1 MLSIGVSTLP
11 PLMDIADVQRGQRGI
26 CLTVFEGTEVEE
38 VPFFVKGVM
47 HDYLGPDRDLVMI
60 RLEGEKAEFTGV
72 VAGMS
77 GSPCSIDGKLVGAL
91 GYAFAAFA
99 KEPIAGV
106 TPIRDMLATAALPDS
121 GRTWRSPKG
130 SSATNRADDAKDA
143 WAALRDGVAPQRAAD
158 KASLADGFRKIDT
171 PLALGGVPPEMR
183 EHFRPWLESLGFSV
197 MSGGNSVAGASE
209 ALSFE
214 PGGAIAALLV
224 DGDIRI
230 AATGTVTTL
239 VDGTLTAF
247 GHPFTGAGKVSI
259 PMAPA
264 VILNTM
270 ASQQRSFKMS
280 APGPIQG
287 ELTQDR
293 LPAIAG
299 KVGVFAPMIPLRLR
313 FSSAGQDHSHSLR
326 IARDPALTPRF
337 VAMGLAS
344 LLGNRITAGS
354 RGTLRVQSTLK
365 VANLPSVTLDRWYS
379 AESNARM
386 SVEPAIDIARVFS
399 WLWSEAWGQP
409 PAIELEIVA
418 VWSDE
423 PIGEFVDTVALD
435 RSKARP
441 GETVHGSVKLLG
453 LQGAQRVVP
462 FAVEIPRK
470 FAGQR
475 VDVVVGSSEGFDEID
490 GLLDGAPQIENRE
503 ELVSWLNRQR
513 ESRALR
519 VGMVVDGLRVGDSRR
534 PLTRVPGTKGLMLSG
549 QTSQLRRGALVY
561 EDIIKRGIDIRGWST
576 ISLDIAEY

>member
-1 MLSIGVSTLP
+1 MNI
-11 PLMDIADVQRGQRGI
+11 DDVQRGQRGT

-47 HDYLGPDRDLVMI
+47 KDYLGPERDLVMI

-106 TPIRDMLATAALPDS
+106 TPIQDMLDTAALPDN
-121 GRTWRSPKG
+121 GRIWRS
-130 SSATNRADDAKDA
+130 SVDAKEGWD
-143 WAALRDGVAPQRAAD
+143 ALRDGRAPDTVATGKSSD
-158 KASLADGFRKIDT
+158 DGFAKIST
-171 PLALGGVPPEMR
+171 PLSLGGMSPALR
-183 EHFRPWLESLGFSV
+183 AHFAPWLESQGFEV
-197 MSGGNSVAGASE
+197 LSGGSGSGVNADEG
-209 ALSFE
+209 LRFE
-214 PGGAIAALLV
+214 PGGAIAAVLV

-239 VDGTLTAF
+239 VDNTLTAF

-280 APGPIQG
+280 APGKIQG

-299 KVGVFAPMIPLRLR
+299 TVGSFAPMIPVRLR
-313 FSSAGQDHSHSLR
+313 FSAGGEDHSHSIR
-326 IARDPALTPRF
+326 VARDPAMSPRF

-354 RGTLRVQSTLK
+354 RGTLRVQATLK
-365 VANLPSVTLDRWYS
+365 ADDHPPVQIDRWYS
-379 AESNARM
+379 ATSNSRM

-399 WLWSEAWGQP
+399 WLWAENWGEP
-409 PAIELEIVA
+409 PKLSLDVVA

-423 PIGEFVDTVALD
+423 PVGEYVDVLSLD
-435 RSKARP
+435 RSRARP
-441 GETVHGSVKLLG
+441 GETVKGALKILG
-453 LQGAQRVVP
+453 PLGTSRIQS
-462 FAVEIPRK
+462 FAIQIPK
-470 FAGQR
+470 SLAGQR
-475 VDVVVGSSEGFDEID
+475 VDVVVGSSSGFDEID
-490 GLLDGAPQIENRE
+490 GLLDGAPQIESRA

-519 VGMVVDGLRVGDSRR
+519 VGLVVDGLRVGDSRR
-534 PLTRVPGTKGLMLSG
+534 PLLRVPGSRGLTLSG
-549 QTSQLRRGALVY
+549 QTSQLRRGAVVA
-561 EDIIKRGIDIRGWST
+561 EEVIQPGVDIRGWTSV
-576 ISLDIAEY
+576 SLDIADY

>member
-1 MLSIGVSTLP
+1 MNI
-11 PLMDIADVQRGQRGI
+11 DDVRRGQRGT

-47 HDYLGPDRDLVMI
+47 QDYLGPDRDLVMI

-106 TPIRDMLATAALPDS
+106 TPIQDMLDTASLSDD
-121 GRTWRSPKG
+121 GRIWRSP
-130 SSATNRADDAKDA
+130 SAHNEGWD
-143 WAALRDGVAPQRAAD
+143 ALREGRAPEGAPKPVA
-158 KASLADGFRKIDT
+158 SDGFAKIST
-171 PLALGGVPPEMR
+171 PLALTGMSPELR
-183 EHFRPWLESLGFSV
+183 HHFTPWLEAQGFTV
-197 MSGGNSVAGASE
+197 MSGGGGAGGDQQG
-209 ALSFE
+209 LKFE

-224 DGDIRI
+224 DGDVRI

-239 VDGTLTAF
+239 VGDQLTAF

-280 APGPIQG
+280 APGKVQG

-299 KVGVFAPMIPLRLR
+299 KVGTFAPMIPLKLR
-313 FSSAGQDHSHSLR
+313 FSAAGKDHVHH
-326 IARDPALTPRF
+326 IQVARDPAMSPRF

-354 RGTLRVQSTLK
+354 RGTLRVQASLK
-365 VANLPSVTLDRWYS
+365 VDDLPPVSLDRWYS
-379 AESNARM
+379 AESNSRIA
-386 SVEPAIDIARVFS
+386 VEPAIDIARVFS
-399 WLWSEAWGQP
+399 WLWAETWGRP
-409 PAIELEIVA
+409 PELSLDIVA
-418 VWSDE
+418 VWSEE
-423 PIGEFVDTVALD
+423 PVGEYIDAVSLD
-435 RSKARP
+435 RSRARP
-441 GETVHGSVKLLG
+441 GETVKGAVRILGPLGTKRSLEFSVK
-453 LQGAQRVVP
+453 
-462 FAVEIPRK
+462 IPNHL
-470 FAGQR
+470 AGQR
-475 VDVVVGSSEGFDEID
+475 VDVIVGSSSGFDEVD
-490 GLLDGAPQIENRE
+490 GVLDGAPQIESRA

-519 VGMVVDGLRVGDSRR
+519 VGLVVDGLRVGDSRR
-534 PLTRVPGTKGLMLSG
+534 PLIRVPGSRGLTLSG
-549 QTSQLRRGALVY
+549 QTSQLRRGAVV
-561 EDIIKRGIDIRGWST
+561 EEEVIQRGVDIRGWNAA
-576 ISLDIAEY
+576 SLDIADY

>member
-1 MLSIGVSTLP
+1 
-11 PLMDIADVQRGQRGI
+11 MDINDVRRGQRGI

-47 HDYLGPDRDLVMI
+47 KDYLGPERDLVMI
-60 RLEGEKAEFTGV
+60 RLEGDKAEFTGV

-106 TPIRDMLATAALPDS
+106 TPIRDMLDTAALPDE
-121 GRTWRSPKG
+121 GRIWRSSIDKSDDWVALMDGRAPKVASG
-130 SSATNRADDAKDA
+130 HKPTEGFAKIATPLSISGMTP
-143 WAALRDGVAPQRAAD
+143 ALRA
-158 KASLADGFRKIDT
+158 
-171 PLALGGVPPEMR
+171 
-183 EHFRPWLESLGFSV
+183 HFTPWLEAQGFTV
-197 MSGGNSVAGASE
+197 MSGGGGAGDAESE
-209 ALSFE
+209 TLRFE

-239 VDGTLTAF
+239 VDDELTAF

-280 APGPIQG
+280 APGKIQG

-299 KVGVFAPMIPLRLR
+299 TVGSFAPMIPIKLR
-313 FSSAGQDHSHSLR
+313 FSAAGQDHTHTIR
-326 IARDPALTPRF
+326 VARDPAMSPRF

-354 RGTLRVQSTLK
+354 RGTLRVQAKLK
-365 VANLPSVTLDRWYS
+365 ANDLPAVSLDRWYS
-379 AESNARM
+379 AESNSRI

-399 WLWSEAWGQP
+399 WLWAETWGRP
-409 PAIELEIVA
+409 PSLSLEVVA
-418 VWSDE
+418 VWSED
-423 PIGEFVDTVALD
+423 PVGEYVDVISLD
-435 RSKARP
+435 RSRARP
-441 GETVHGSVKLLG
+441 GETVRGAVSILG
-453 LQGAQRVVP
+453 PLGAKRTIGFDVEVP
-462 FAVEIPRK
+462 K
-470 FAGQR
+470 SLAGQR
-475 VDVVVGSSEGFDEID
+475 IDVIVGSSSGFDEID
-490 GLLDGAPQIENRE
+490 GLLDGAPQIESRA
-503 ELVSWLNRQR
+503 ELVAWLNRQR
-513 ESRALR
+513 DSRALR
-519 VGMVVDGLRVGDSRR
+519 VGFVVDGLRVGDSRR
-534 PLTRVPGTKGLMLSG
+534 PLIRVPGSRGLTLSG
-549 QTSQLRRGALVY
+549 QTSQLRRGAVIQ
-561 EDIIKRGIDIRGWST
+561 EEIIERGVDIRGWSSV
-576 ISLDIAEY
+576 SLDVAEY